1 MGGNGNLGSV
11 TKRFCLICSP
21 GSAIFEPCLGQDMG
35 RQNCGERNADFA
47 GETRISLERAWGLGG
62 LGLLD
67 IILCAR
73 HPRVRSCVVSKCEL
87 PHSTIGGKR
96 WGEAMQGRGVR
107 GRDDLLSQQTLS
119 ELQETKP
126 QFETKIFIK
135 HPECEKNIVI
145 LFLQE

>member
-1 MGGNGNLGSV
+1 MGLG
-11 TKRFCLICSP
+11 
-21 GSAIFEPCLGQDMG
+21 GWG
-35 RQNCGERNADFA
+35 
-47 GETRISLERAWGLGG
+47 AWGLLTSSYV
-62 LGLLD
+62 LGTLALEVA
-67 IILCAR
+67 LCQSA
-73 HPRVRSCVVSKCEL
+73 SS
-87 PHSTIGGKR
+87 SIAQSGGKR